1 MLGNSPEEG
10 ERRSKLIKLEIKTET
25 QKQKIKKIWK
35 IIRIYFKN
43 LYFSKFENLKNMY
56 EFLYIYNQAKL
67 NQDEIKNLNRP
78 INPNEIKVVIKN
90 LPAK

>member
-1 MLGNSPEEG
+1 MFRQFA
-10 ERRSKLIKLEIKTET
+10 RRREKIEINKIRDKNRDTET
-25 QKQKIKKIWK
+25 KIKKLWE

-56 EFLYIYNQAKL
+56 EFLYIYNLPKL
-67 NQDEIKNLNRP
+67 NQDEIKNLNRL